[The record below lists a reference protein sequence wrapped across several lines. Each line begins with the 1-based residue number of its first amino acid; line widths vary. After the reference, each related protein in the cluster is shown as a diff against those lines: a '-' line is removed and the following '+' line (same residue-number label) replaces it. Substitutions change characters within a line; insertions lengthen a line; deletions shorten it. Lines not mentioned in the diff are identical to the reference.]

1 MATVDLG
8 ELARRLA
15 DRKQGRTEANVQSDL
30 HILLAAAP
38 LQLDDGDLDDIVLE
52 QPAGARRRIDVEA
65 GFCVF
70 EVKRDLRVGN
80 VRADAVTQLAGYV
93 ASRTGDTGQR
103 YVGVLTDGAEWHLHH
118 LRDGTLVEVSSF
130 TLDAR
135 MPDVDGLCVWLEGV
149 LATGA
154 AITPTPGEIEKR
166 LGATSPAHALDFAE
180 LAELYRAHRD
190 DPGIVLKRELWTKL
204 LTTAFGTNFTD
215 DDTLFVEHTLLVVI
229 AEIVGH
235 AVIGFDPTDP
245 SIGAATLLSG
255 RLFSVDAQIGG
266 VIDADFFD
274 WPAEIPGGE
283 VFVRALAR
291 RLNRFAWAQVEHDVM
306 KVLYESVIDTDQRHR
321 LGEYY
326 TPDWLAEAVVVETV
340 PDPLSTTV
348 LDPAC
353 GSGTFLF
360 HAVRRYLAAAD
371 AAGTPAPEAI
381 AGAARAVTG
390 LDVHPVAVTLARIT
404 YLLAIGVERLA
415 ADDRPAFSVPVYLGD
430 AVQWG
435 QERTLINVDALTVRT
450 EEGGTL
456 FAEQLQFPEHLLA
469 DAGRFDRLVA
479 DLATM
484 ASTRPRRS
492 KIPSLSATFRLY
504 AIDPADQTMITE
516 TFRIMCGLHDRGR
529 NHVWGYYLRN
539 LARPVALARPDNR
552 VDALVGNPPWLAYRY
567 MTPAMKTNFKD
578 LSEASN
584 FWAGAAAATS
594 QDLSALF
601 VARTLELYLR
611 PGGRFGMVM
620 PLAVLS
626 RRQYTGFRTGRWSA
640 ENTNINAV
648 LDRPWDLHAVKP
660 SFFPVPAC
668 VAFGTRSE
676 TAGRALD
683 GTRIAWAGRLPRT
696 NMTYNDA
703 QPLLTRATV
712 DPTAS
717 TGAVSPYAGRFTQ
730 GSTLVPRLLL
740 FVDVVDSPTKN
751 PLGSGAGRRA
761 VRSRRSANEKK
772 PWKQQ
777 PDHAGTVERQFVHPM
792 HLGDTVLP
800 FRVREPFTT
809 VVPWDGKELLD
820 GTSAKLDLY
829 PGLADWWRR
838 AEQVWNTH
846 RTSSMTLL
854 QRIDY
859 QRTLRG
865 QFPAAKY
872 RVVYTK
878 SGMYLAAA
886 VVSDD
891 SAVIGQ
897 GLYWASARSLAEA
910 RYLTA
915 IFNSD
920 ALLELVRP
928 LQARG
933 EHNPRDFA
941 KVLFQLPIPTYDAD
955 VELHRDLAGLAERA
969 EQVAATVELPAGKSF
984 QTLRRTVRSALV
996 TDGVGAELDAA
1007 VQALLIPSPAASP
1020 AESVDAAG

>member
-30 HILLAAAP
+30 HMLLSAAP
-38 LQLDDGDLDDIVLE
+38 LQLEDGDLDDIVLE

-93 ASRTGDTGQR
+93 ASRTADTGQR

-118 LRDGTLVEVSSF
+118 LRDGALIAVSSF

-135 MPDVDGLCVWLEGV
+135 VPDVDALCVWLEGV
-149 LATGA
+149 LATA
-154 AITPTPGEIEKR
+154 EHITPTPAAIEER
-166 LGATSPAHALDFAE
+166 LGASSPGHALDFAE
-180 LAELYRAHRD
+180 LTELYRAHRD
-190 DPGIVLKRELWTKL
+190 DPGIALKRELWTKL

-215 DDTLFVEHTLLVVI
+215 DDDLFVEHTLLVVI

-235 AVIGFDPTDP
+235 AVIGYDPTDP
-245 SIGAATLLSG
+245 SYGAATLLSG

-283 VFVRALAR
+283 VFVRGLAR
-291 RLNRFAWAQVEHDVM
+291 RIARFAWAQVEHDVM

-326 TPDWLAEAVVVETV
+326 TPDWLAEAVVAETV
-340 PDPLSTTV
+340 PEPLTSTV

-371 AAGTPAPEAI
+371 AASTPTPAAI
-381 AGAARAVTG
+381 EGVTHAVTG

-404 YLLAIGVERLA
+404 YLLAIGVDRLQ
-415 ADDRPAFSVPVYLGD
+415 DRDGAFSVPVYLGD

-435 QERTLINVDALTVRT
+435 QQRSLINLDALTVPT
-450 EEGGTL
+450 EDGGTL

-484 ASTRPRRS
+484 ASERPRHS
-492 KIPSLSATFRLY
+492 QVPALSATFRLY
-504 AIDPADQTMITE
+504 AIDPTDQPMITE

-529 NHVWGYYLRN
+529 NHIWGYYLRN
-539 LARPVALARPDNR
+539 LARPMSLARPANR
-552 VDALVGNPPWLAYRY
+552 VDALVGNPPWLAYRF
-567 MTPAMKTNFKD
+567 MTPGMKANFKD

-584 FWAGAAAATS
+584 FWAGAAVATS

-626 RRQYTGFRTGRWSA
+626 RRQYAGFRTGRWSA
-640 ENTNINAV
+640 ENTNINAA
-648 LDRPWDLHAVKP
+648 LERPWDLHAVKP

-676 TAGRALD
+676 TAGRPLD
-683 GTRIAWAGRLPRT
+683 GTRTAWAGRLPRA
-696 NMTYNDA
+696 NITYDHA
-703 QPLLTRATV
+703 APLLTRTTA
-712 DPTAS
+712 DPTAD
-717 TGAVSPYAGRFTQ
+717 GGVASPYAVRFAQ
-730 GSTLVPRLLL
+730 GAALVPRVLL

-751 PLGSGAGRRA
+751 PLGAGAGRKA
-761 VRSRRSANEKK
+761 VSSRRSANEKK
-772 PWKQQ
+772 PWKDL
-777 PDHAGTVERQFVHPM
+777 PDHTGTVERQFVHPM

-800 FRVREPFTT
+800 FHTRQPFAT

-820 GTSAKLDLY
+820 GASTKLGLY

-838 AEQVWNTH
+838 AEKVWNTH
-846 RTSSMTLL
+846 RSSSMTLL
-854 QRIDY
+854 EQIDF
-859 QRTLRG
+859 RRKLRN
-865 QFPAAKY
+865 QFPAAKH
-872 RVVYTK
+872 RVVYTT

-886 VVSDD
+886 VVSDE

-933 EHNPRDFA
+933 EHNPRHFA
-941 KVLFQLPIPTYDAD
+941 KALFQLPIPTYDAD
-955 VELHRDLAGLAERA
+955 VNLHRDLAGLAERA
-969 EQVAATVELPAGKSF
+969 EQVAAAVELPVGKSF
-984 QTLRRTVRSALV
+984 QTLRRSVRTALV
-996 TDGVGAELDAA
+996 DDGVGADLDTA
-1007 VQALLIPSPAASP
+1007 VQGLLAAPSVEAPAK
-1020 AESVDAAG
+1020 SVTSAG

>member
-30 HILLAAAP
+30 HMLLAAAP
-38 LQLDDGDLDDIVLE
+38 LQLEDGDLDDIVLE

-93 ASRTGDTGQR
+93 ASRTADTGQR

-118 LRDGTLVEVSSF
+118 LRDGALVAVSSF

-135 MPDVDGLCVWLEGV
+135 VPDVDALCVWLEGV
-149 LATGA
+149 LATA
-154 AITPTPGEIEKR
+154 EHITPTPAAIEER
-166 LGATSPAHALDFAE
+166 LGASSPGHALDFAE
-180 LAELYRAHRD
+180 LVELYRGHRD

-215 DDTLFVEHTLLVVI
+215 DDDLFVEHTLLVVI

-274 WPAEIPGGE
+274 WPAEVPGGE
-283 VFVRALAR
+283 VFVRGLAR
-291 RLNRFAWAQVEHDVM
+291 RIARFAWAQVEHDVM

-326 TPDWLAEAVVVETV
+326 TPDWLAEAVVIETV
-340 PDPLSTTV
+340 PDPLTTTV

-360 HAVRRYLAAAD
+360 HAVRRYLSAAE
-371 AAGTPAPEAI
+371 AAGVPASEAI
-381 AGAARAVTG
+381 EGATRAVTG

-404 YLLAIGVERLA
+404 YLLAVGVERLA

-484 ASTRPRRS
+484 ASTRPRGG
-492 KIPSLSATFRLY
+492 KVPSLTATFRLY
-504 AIDPADQTMITE
+504 AIAPDDQPMVTE

-529 NHVWGYYLRN
+529 NHIWGYYLRN

-552 VDALVGNPPWLAYRY
+552 VDALVGNPPWLSYRF
-567 MTPAMKTNFKD
+567 MTPGMKVNFKD

-584 FWAGAAAATS
+584 FWAGAAVAAH

-601 VARTLELYLR
+601 VARALELYLR

-626 RRQYTGFRTGRWSA
+626 RQQYAGFRTGRWSA
-640 ENTNINAV
+640 ENTNINVA
-648 LDRPWDLHAVKP
+648 LDPPWDLHQVKP

-668 VAFGTRSE
+668 VAFGTR
-676 TAGRALD
+676 TDAAGRALD
-683 GTRIAWAGRLPRT
+683 GTRISWTGRLPRPNAALT
-696 NMTYNDA
+696 DTLPA
-703 QPLLTRATV
+703 LTRTTV
-712 DPTAS
+712 EPLS
-717 TGAVSPYAGRFTQ
+717 EQSGPRSPYDPRFLN
-730 GSTLVPRLLL
+730 GATLYPRLL
-740 FVDVVDSPTKN
+740 VVVTVGSAG
-751 PLGSGAGRRA
+751 PLGAGAGRRP
-761 VRSRRSANEKK
+761 VRSRRSPNEKL
-772 PWKQQ
+772 PWKGL
-777 PDHAGTVERQFVHPM
+777 PDLTGSVERQFVRPM
-792 HLGDTVLP
+792 HLGDTILP
-800 FRVREPFTT
+800 FKATTPFTV
-809 VVPWDGKELLD
+809 VVPLEGDRLLD
-820 GTSAKLDLY
+820 QSSDRLDLY

-838 AEQVWNTH
+838 AEDAWNQH
-846 RTSSMTLL
+846 RPGTMTLAERL
-854 QRIDY
+854 NY
-859 QRTLRG
+859 QKTLTA
-865 QFPAAKY
+865 QFPAAKH
-872 RVVYTK
+872 RVVYSK

-886 VVSDD
+886 RVDD
-891 SAVIGQ
+891 PNAVIEN
-897 GLYWASARSLAEA
+897 GLYWASTQSIAEA
-910 RYLTA
+910 RFLTA
-915 IFNSD
+915 VINSNT
-920 ALLELVRP
+920 LLELVRP

-933 EHNPRDFA
+933 QHNPRHFA
-941 KVLFQLPIPTYDAD
+941 KAIFQLPIPLYDPTTD
-955 VELHRDLAGLAERA
+955 LHRDLAELAGHA
-969 EQVAATVELPAGKSF
+969 EQVAAAVELPPGKSF
-984 QTLRRTVRSALV
+984 QTLRRSVRIALV
-996 TDGVGAELDAA
+996 DDGVGAELDAA
-1007 VQALLIPSPAASP
+1007 VKALLAPSQTGRVAADQD
-1020 AESVDAAG
+1020 V